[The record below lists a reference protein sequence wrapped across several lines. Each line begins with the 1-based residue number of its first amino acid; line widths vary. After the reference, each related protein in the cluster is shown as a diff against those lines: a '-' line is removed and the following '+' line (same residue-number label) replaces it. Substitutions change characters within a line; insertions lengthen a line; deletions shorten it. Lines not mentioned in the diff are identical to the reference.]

1 MENQTKLAPH
11 ETLELHE
18 LLSSSV
24 LGVKKA
30 NATLNM
36 VNDEELK
43 NFLQTSLNSKKSSIQ
58 ELQGFLKQNL

>member
-24 LGVKKA
+24 FGVKKA

-58 ELQGFLKQNL
+58 EL

>member
-1 MENQTKLAPH
+1 MENRTKLAPH

-18 LLSSSV
+18 LLSNSV
-24 LGVKKA
+24 LGIKKA
-30 NATLNM
+30 NTTLNM

-43 NFLQTSLNSKKSSIQ
+43 NFLQSSLNNKKNNIQ

>member
-1 MENQTKLAPH
+1 MENKTQLAPH

>member
-1 MENQTKLAPH
+1 MENKTQLAPH

-18 LLSSSV
+18 LLSTSV

-30 NATLNM
+30 NANLNM
-36 VNDEELK
+36 VNDQELK